1 MASTSKFTVSLIK
14 NRWREILI
22 VILAATSYF
31 MLSRK
36 PEIKEVTKIEYVDR
50 IVEKVVTI
58 EKEVVKDKKKRITVQ
73 KPDGTKVVTE
83 TEENTKVK
91 ENKEEITKET
101 EQKITQSE
109 IKIELKHSYN
119 VNLDVK
125 MYPETEYSLSLKMR
139 LGELPILIGPSVY
152 VGEAKHFQVGVGL
165 GIQLEI

>member
-1 MASTSKFTVSLIK
+1 MASTSKFTVALIK

-22 VILAATSYF
+22 VILAIISYF
-31 MLSRK
+31 KLSRK

-50 IVEKVVTI
+50 IVEKVITV
-58 EKEVVKDKKKRITVQ
+58 EKEVVKDKKKRTTIQ
-73 KPDGTKVVTE
+73 KPDGTKITTDVEESTNIKENNTVTE
-83 TEENTKVK
+83 SEK
-91 ENKEEITKET
+91 EKKET
-101 EQKITQSE
+101 RVE
-109 IKIELKHSYN
+109 IKNQTKHSYN
-119 VNLDVK
+119 MNLDVK